1 MQRQFLILAAILTST
16 FSFSQEGFSR
26 RDSLKGGLS
35 KERTDYDVLR
45 YDLDIRIYPDRKF
58 LSGVNHITYKL
69 LNNANTI
76 QIDLFENMTVD
87 SIVQDGKIL
96 KYEREFD
103 AVFVD
108 LGGKETGKHQLSFYY
123 SGNPR
128 IAPSAPWNGGF
139 VWDRDKNVNHWI
151 GVAVQGTGAS
161 LWYPCKDSQ
170 SDEPDFGASVSV
182 AVPNGLMNVSNG
194 RFLGS
199 EKLDADYT
207 KWKWEVLSPINNY
220 NITVNI
226 ADYAHIHENHGNID
240 LDYYVLRYNENVAR
254 RHFSEVKTM
263 MDCFQSKFG
272 DYPFANDGFKLVETP
287 YLGMEHQSAVAYG
300 NQFLKGYR
308 GSDLSGTGIG
318 MLFDYIII
326 HESGHEWFGNSVTSI
341 DIADMWI
348 HESFTTYSEA
358 VYVECTQGYEKAIQY
373 LTGIK
378 GNVRNFSPII
388 STFGVNKKGS
398 NDMYPKGALMLNTL
412 RHIIADDQKWWSIL
426 KGFAETFRHQIID
439 GQTVVE
445 YFNTSSAM
453 NLTPVF
459 DQYLKGTKIPELEIK
474 LVKNGLSYRWKNTI
488 ENFEMPI
495 DVAIGD
501 ETIRLIPTTKLQTR
515 RLRSKLK
522 KADIKVDIDRFYIIY
537 K

>member
-45 YDLDIRIYPDRKF
+45 YALDIRIDPDRKF

-108 LGGKETGKHQLSFYY
+108 LGGRETGKHQLSFYY

-139 VWDRDKNVNHWI
+139 VWDRDKNGNHWI

-199 EKLDADYT
+199 EELDADYT

-226 ADYAHIHENHGNID
+226 ADYAHMHENHGNID
-240 LDYYVLRYNENVAR
+240 LDYYVLRYNEDVAR

-263 MDCFQSKFG
+263 MDCFQSRFG
-272 DYPFANDGFKLVETP
+272 NYPFANDGFKLVETP
-287 YLGMEHQSAVAYG
+287 YLGM
-300 NQFLKGYR
+300 
-308 GSDLSGTGIG
+308 
-318 MLFDYIII
+318 
-326 HESGHEWFGNSVTSI
+326 
-341 DIADMWI
+341 
-348 HESFTTYSEA
+348 
-358 VYVECTQGYEKAIQY
+358 
-373 LTGIK
+373 
-378 GNVRNFSPII
+378 
-388 STFGVNKKGS
+388 
-398 NDMYPKGALMLNTL
+398 
-412 RHIIADDQKWWSIL
+412 
-426 KGFAETFRHQIID
+426 
-439 GQTVVE
+439 
-445 YFNTSSAM
+445 
-453 NLTPVF
+453 
-459 DQYLKGTKIPELEIK
+459 
-474 LVKNGLSYRWKNTI
+474 
-488 ENFEMPI
+488 
-495 DVAIGD
+495 
-501 ETIRLIPTTKLQTR
+501 
-515 RLRSKLK
+515 
-522 KADIKVDIDRFYIIY
+522 
-537 K
+537 